1 MALCV
6 RRESECCAAAT
17 MHVHR
22 RSLRRRQVLQ
32 DTVAA
37 SIADGEERRWV
48 ERGTFSELGY
58 WKHDDPTA
66 ATDPMAKAMD
76 FCLLAGVLHG
86 HHAPP
91 PQV

>member
-1 MALCV
+1 
-6 RRESECCAAAT
+6 

-22 RSLRRRQVLQ
+22 RTLRRRQVLQ